1 MKSQLS
7 DDHLYEGNNMYKLI
21 NLAVLLFAG
30 SSFASNDVEK
40 YKQALSKVTA
50 SNIEIISV
58 SDTPVDGIKE
68 VLVDGGRGSEILYL
82 SEDGKYIVNGTIFD
96 IENRVDLTDQKKS
109 VLRKDLL
116 GEMGDSQRIN
126 FYPEKMEHHVTVFT
140 DIDCGYCRKL
150 HAEMQQYNDLGIG
163 VSYLFFP
170 RAGLKSGSY
179 DKAVNVWCA
188 ADQQQ
193 AMTLAKA
200 GETVEPKTCDNPI
213 ADHYKAGMSSGVS
226 GTPALVLDNG
236 TMMPG
241 YLPPD
246 QLKQRLD
253 ALAAK

>member
-1 MKSQLS
+1 M
-7 DDHLYEGNNMYKLI
+7 NKLI
-21 NLAVLLFAG
+21 TLALIVLTGTVFAK
-30 SSFASNDVEK
+30 NDIEK
-40 YKQALSKVTA
+40 YKSALSKITA
-50 SNIEIISV
+50 SNVKIISV
-58 SDTPVDGIKE
+58 DDTPLKGIKE

-82 SEDGKYIVNGTIFD
+82 SEDGKYIVNGTLFD
-96 IENRVDLTDQKKS
+96 IENRIDLTDQKKS

-116 GEMGDSQRIN
+116 AGMGDSQRIN
-126 FYPEKMEHHVTVFT
+126 FYPEKMEYHVTVFT

-188 ADQQQ
+188 ADQQE

-200 GETVEPKTCDNPI
+200 GETVEPKSCDNPI
-213 ADHYKAGMSSGVS
+213 TEHYNAGLSAGVS

-241 YLPPD
+241 YLPPA

-253 ALAAK
+253 AVNKK